1 MRKTVLLVDDD
12 PEVLELLSFNFKK
25 AGFAVLHAADGLQA
39 ITKAGSLSPHLI
51 VLDLMMPELDGFA
64 VLELLRKD
72 PATASI
78 PVIMLTAISGQMARL
93 NALEAGA
100 SQFVTKP
107 FSPHQLVSTAE
118 ELLGLAPFSPS

>member
-39 ITKAGSLSPHLI
+39 ITKAGSLSPNLI

-64 VLELLRKD
+64 VLDLLRKD

-107 FSPHQLVSTAE
+107 FSPQRLVATAE
-118 ELLGLAPFSPS
+118 ALFALAAFSPS

>member
-72 PATASI
+72 PATAFI
-78 PVIMLTAISGQMARL
+78 PVIMLTAISGPMAPTQR
-93 NALEAGA
+93 
-100 SQFVTKP
+100 SRSRRQP
-107 FSPHQLVSTAE
+107 ICHQTL
-118 ELLGLAPFSPS
+118 